1 MKLKYLA
8 AAGLLFAGSANATII
23 TVFDGIPAGTA
34 SFNSTVLNA
43 GGTLFTDVWTS
54 LAGGASVTRP
64 GYTVKRNNGNN
75 ISSTTYGSMSG
86 RVVSINPN
94 GSSSGQ
100 NGTLASGVTFLFD
113 NAINSFGVEVGDWA
127 TCCFNPSSDL
137 FISFDDRTPIKVASA
152 IKSSDGQF
160 PNKSGRNVH
169 EIFVAAFEDTGFFKK
184 IQFWGNGS
192 GEALYIGGQV
202 KYGVVNIGS
211 LPPSGVSAP
220 ASIALLGL
228 GLFGLGL
235 SRRKKQQ

>member
-23 TVFDGIPAGTA
+23 TVFDGIPSGTA
-34 SFNSTVLNA
+34 SFDATVTNA

-64 GYTVKRNNGNN
+64 GYTVTRNNGGN
-75 ISSTTYGSMSG
+75 ISSGGYGSMSG

-94 GSSSGQ
+94 GASGGQ
-100 NGTLASGVTFLFD
+100 NGTLAGGVTFLFD
-113 NAINSFGVEVGDWA
+113 TAINSFGVEVGDWA
-127 TCCFNPSSDL
+127 TCCFNPTSDL
-137 FISFDDRTPIKVASA
+137 FISFDDGTPIKVASA
-152 IKSSDGQF
+152 DQSIDGRF
-160 PNKSGRNVH
+160 PNKFGNSVA

-192 GEALYIGGQV
+192 GEVLWIGGQV
-202 KYGVVNIGS
+202 KYGIVNIGS